1 MEKFHE
7 MERRL
12 YKKHSGGGFDW
23 FQYETNRRRRLFLD
37 TQGFKQYQQERVKE
51 IDDRA
56 DREGWFHGD

>member
-23 FQYETNRRRRLFLD
+23 FEYWSDLKSRSNN
-37 TQGFKQYQQERVKE
+37 QESLEEEDRRVKE

-56 DREGWFHGD
+56 DREGWFHGN